1 MKIIIVCFLTIICGI
16 DLCNAQQAVSTA
28 GGECTG
34 AGGTVSYTIGQV
46 TYTTNTNSE
55 GTVSQGI
62 QQPYEILVI
71 SSIEDKYGI
80 TLELSVYPNPVSN
93 YLKLVLVNYPNGN
106 MSYQLYDV
114 NGKLLEIKKLDGVET
129 NIQLDMLAPSV
140 YFLKVIDNNKEVKT
154 FKIIK
159 N

>member
-1 MKIIIVCFLTIICGI
+1 MKILIVCFLIIICGI
-16 DLCNAQQAVSTA
+16 DLCNAQQAISTA

-34 AGGTVSYTIGQV
+34 VGGTVSYTIGQV
-46 TYTTNTNSE
+46 LYTSIINSE

-62 QQPYEILVI
+62 QQPYEILLI

-80 TLELSVYPNPVSN
+80 TLVSVHPNPVSN

-106 MSYQLYDV
+106 MTYQLYDV
-114 NGKLLEIKKLDGVET
+114 NGNLLEIKKLESVET
-129 NIQLDMLAPSV
+129 NIQMDFLTPSV
-140 YFLKVIDNNKEVKT
+140 YFLKVTDNSKEVKT